1 MLLINRKLCEGLAR
15 SEILI
20 NLPKQKLAIIKIHNF
35 NKTFNNFVN
44 MGKTFPKD
52 IFPVQN
58 RKSEYHYQIYHIRI
72 SLGTEFYLEILIF

>member
-1 MLLINRKLCEGLAR
+1 
-15 SEILI
+15 
-20 NLPKQKLAIIKIHNF
+20 
-35 NKTFNNFVN
+35 
-44 MGKTFPKD
+44 MGKTFPKG